1 MNTQIIAIANQK
13 GGVGKT
19 TTCANLGIGLAQ
31 AGKKVLLIDGD
42 PQGSLTISLGNP
54 QPDKLP
60 FTLSDAMGKILMDQP
75 IRTGEGIL
83 HHAEGVDLMP
93 ADIQLSGMEVSL
105 VNAMSRETILRQYLD
120 TLKGQYSHIL
130 IDCQP
135 SLGML
140 TVNALA
146 AANRIIIPVQAEY
159 LPAKGLEQLLSTVNK
174 VKRQINPKLQIDGI
188 LLTMVDSRTNFAKEI
203 SALLRETYG
212 SKIKVFGTEIPHS
225 VRAKEIS
232 AEGKSI
238 FAHDPGG
245 KVAEG
250 YRNLTKEVL
259 KLEKQREKIE
269 LASVDD
275 LFSTEEGRQ
284 DAKLEKIQEI
294 PLSEL
299 HPFKNHPFKVKDDE
313 AMMETADS
321 IKQYGV
327 LVPAIARPDPEGG
340 YELVAGHRRHRAS
353 ELADKE
359 TMPVIVRDLD
369 DDAATIIMVDSN
381 LQRES
386 LLPSERAFAYKM
398 KLDAMKHQG
407 ERVDLTSSQVGTKLR
422 ADEILAQQAGSSRN
436 QIQRYIRLTE
446 LIPELLDMVDEKKI
460 ALNPAYELSFLKKE
474 EQVDLLDAMDSE
486 QATPSLSQAQRL
498 KKYSQ
503 EGHLTLDMM
512 RVIMGEEKKS
522 DLDRVTFTSDTLRKY
537 FPKSYTP
544 QRMQETIIKL
554 LEAWQKKRQR
564 DQER

>member
-1 MNTQIIAIANQK
+1 MK
-13 GGVGKT
+13 
-19 TTCANLGIGLAQ
+19 
-31 AGKKVLLIDGD
+31 
-42 PQGSLTISLGNP
+42 SS
-54 QPDKLP
+54 
-60 FTLSDAMGKILMDQP
+60 
-75 IRTGEGIL
+75 
-83 HHAEGVDLMP
+83 
-93 ADIQLSGMEVSL
+93 
-105 VNAMSRETILRQYLD
+105 
-120 TLKGQYSHIL
+120 
-130 IDCQP
+130 
-135 SLGML
+135 
-140 TVNALA
+140 
-146 AANRIIIPVQAEY
+146 
-159 LPAKGLEQLLSTVNK
+159 AK
-174 VKRQINPKLQIDGI
+174 
-188 LLTMVDSRTNFAKEI
+188 
-203 SALLRETYG
+203 
-212 SKIKVFGTEIPHS
+212 
-225 VRAKEIS
+225 
-232 AEGKSI
+232 
-238 FAHDPGG
+238 
-245 KVAEG
+245 
-250 YRNLTKEVL
+250 
-259 KLEKQREKIE
+259 KIE

-299 HPFKNHPFKVKDDE
+299 HPFRNHPFKVKDDE

-436 QIQRYIRLTE
+436 QVQRYIRLTE
-446 LIPELLDMVDEKKI
+446 LIPELMDMVDEKKI

-512 RVIMGEEKKS
+512 RVIMSEEKKS

-544 QRMQETIIKL
+544 ARMQETIIKL
-554 LEAWQKKRQR
+554 LEQWQKKRQR

>member
-1 MNTQIIAIANQK
+1 MK
-13 GGVGKT
+13 
-19 TTCANLGIGLAQ
+19 
-31 AGKKVLLIDGD
+31 
-42 PQGSLTISLGNP
+42 SS
-54 QPDKLP
+54 
-60 FTLSDAMGKILMDQP
+60 
-75 IRTGEGIL
+75 
-83 HHAEGVDLMP
+83 
-93 ADIQLSGMEVSL
+93 
-105 VNAMSRETILRQYLD
+105 
-120 TLKGQYSHIL
+120 
-130 IDCQP
+130 
-135 SLGML
+135 
-140 TVNALA
+140 
-146 AANRIIIPVQAEY
+146 
-159 LPAKGLEQLLSTVNK
+159 AK
-174 VKRQINPKLQIDGI
+174 
-188 LLTMVDSRTNFAKEI
+188 
-203 SALLRETYG
+203 
-212 SKIKVFGTEIPHS
+212 
-225 VRAKEIS
+225 
-232 AEGKSI
+232 
-238 FAHDPGG
+238 
-245 KVAEG
+245 
-250 YRNLTKEVL
+250 
-259 KLEKQREKIE
+259 KIE

-299 HPFKNHPFKVKDDE
+299 HPFRNHPFKVKDDE

-340 YELVAGHRRHRAS
+340 YELVAGHRRRRAS
-353 ELADKE
+353 ELAEKE
-359 TMPVIVRDLD
+359 TMPVIIRDLD

-398 KLDAMKHQG
+398 KLEAVKHQG
-407 ERVDLTSSQVGTKLR
+407 ARTDLTSRQVGEKSQTSIQKV
-422 ADEILAQQAGSSRN
+422 ADQAGESQR
-436 QIQRYIRLTE
+436 QVQRYIRLTE
-446 LIPELLDMVDEKKI
+446 LIPELMDMVDEKKI

-486 QATPSLSQAQRL
+486 QATPSLSQAQLL

-522 DLDRVTFTSDTLRKY
+522 DLDRVIFTSDTLRKY

>member
-1 MNTQIIAIANQK
+1 MKSSA
-13 GGVGKT
+13 
-19 TTCANLGIGLAQ
+19 
-31 AGKKVLLIDGD
+31 KKV
-42 PQGSLTISLGNP
+42 
-54 QPDKLP
+54 
-60 FTLSDAMGKILMDQP
+60 
-75 IRTGEGIL
+75 
-83 HHAEGVDLMP
+83 
-93 ADIQLSGMEVSL
+93 
-105 VNAMSRETILRQYLD
+105 
-120 TLKGQYSHIL
+120 
-130 IDCQP
+130 
-135 SLGML
+135 
-140 TVNALA
+140 
-146 AANRIIIPVQAEY
+146 
-159 LPAKGLEQLLSTVNK
+159 
-174 VKRQINPKLQIDGI
+174 
-188 LLTMVDSRTNFAKEI
+188 
-203 SALLRETYG
+203 
-212 SKIKVFGTEIPHS
+212 
-225 VRAKEIS
+225 
-232 AEGKSI
+232 
-238 FAHDPGG
+238 
-245 KVAEG
+245 
-250 YRNLTKEVL
+250 
-259 KLEKQREKIE
+259 E

-275 LFSTEEGRQ
+275 LFSTEESRA
-284 DAKLEKIQEI
+284 DAQREKIVEI

-299 HPFKNHPFKVKDDE
+299 HPFKGHPFKVKDDE

-340 YELVAGHRRHRAS
+340 YELVAGHRRRRAS
-353 ELADKE
+353 ELAEKE
-359 TMPVIVRDLD
+359 TMPVIIRDLD

-398 KLDAMKHQG
+398 KLEAVKHQG
-407 ERVDLTSSQVGTKLR
+407 ARTDLTSRQVGEKSQTSIQKV
-422 ADEILAQQAGSSRN
+422 ADQAGESQR
-436 QIQRYIRLTE
+436 QVQRYIRLTE
-446 LIPELLDMVDEKKI
+446 LIPELMDMVDEKKI

-554 LEAWQKKRQR
+554 LEQWQRKRQR